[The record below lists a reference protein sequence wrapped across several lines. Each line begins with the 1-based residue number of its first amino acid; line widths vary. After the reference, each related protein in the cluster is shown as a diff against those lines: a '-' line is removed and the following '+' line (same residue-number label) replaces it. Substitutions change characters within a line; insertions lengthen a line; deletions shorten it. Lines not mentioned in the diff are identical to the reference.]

1 MALKEQISSDMKAAL
16 LGGHRFEGETLR
28 NLKAAILNEEV
39 AQNKRD
45 EGLADDVIEKIIA
58 KEVKKRAES
67 ARMYRDND
75 RVDLAETEEQE
86 AEILQKYLPMALNED
101 DIRGMVMTK
110 LRDMGEVN
118 MSMMGQVIRDIKQA
132 AGSGT
137 DGAMIARI
145 VKAELN
151 K

>member
-1 MALKEQISSDMKAAL
+1 MKAAL
-16 LGGHRFEGETLR
+16 LGGNRFEGETLR

-45 EGLADDVIEKIIA
+45 EGLVDAEIEKIVA

-67 ARMYRDND
+67 SKVYRDND
-75 RVDLAETEEQE
+75 RSDLADIEDQE
-86 AEILQKYLPMALNED
+86 AKVLQKYLPMPLND
-101 DIRGMVMTK
+101 DDVRGLVMMK
-110 LRDMGEVN
+110 LREMGDVN
-118 MSMMGQVIRDIKQA
+118 PSQMGQVIRDIKQA

-145 VKAELN
+145 VKDELN